1 MSNPFEVLKLDPTAS
16 AEEIVR
22 QAGRLRQRAA
32 DDAAIALIRQAVQTL
47 SGGSEERQLHEI
59 LTHPA
64 PCYSWPALDQF
75 VAAFR
80 RPPQAD
86 PTSAVSCPPLD
97 LVELSALLRPLLEA
111 ELNPPSL
118 GFESIGEPDSTT
130 EMIRQALEATWQLLP
145 LDSEST

>member
-22 QAGRLRQRAA
+22 QAGRLRQRAP
-32 DDAAIALIRQAVQTL
+32 DEAAIAVIRQAVQAL

-75 VAAFR
+75 VATFR

-86 PTSAVSCPPLD
+86 PASAVSCPPLD
-97 LVELSALLRPLLEA
+97 LAELSVFLRPLLDA
-111 ELNPPSL
+111 ELNPPPL
-118 GFESIGEPDSTT
+118 GFETIGEPDSTG
-130 EMIRQALEATWQLLP
+130 EIVRQSLEATWQLLP
-145 LDSEST
+145 LDSESA